1 MTHPKSDNE
10 RRFSYLVK
18 KPSNFLSHIFG
29 VRIFWTAGDSWT
41 VVWVG
46 TAVKAVN
53 RINTVFYRQ
62 SVKKNDFV
70 FVYIF
75 AFQRDF

>member
-1 MTHPKSDNE
+1 M
-10 RRFSYLVK
+10 
-18 KPSNFLSHIFG
+18 
-29 VRIFWTAGDSWT
+29 
-41 VVWVG
+41 VWVG